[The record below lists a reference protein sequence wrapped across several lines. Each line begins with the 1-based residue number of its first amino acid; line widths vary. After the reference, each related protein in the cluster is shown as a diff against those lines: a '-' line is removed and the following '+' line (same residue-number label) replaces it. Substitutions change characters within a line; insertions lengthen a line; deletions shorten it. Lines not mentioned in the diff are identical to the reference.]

1 LRRFSV
7 ASKREAVHTQQNLI
21 LKMKAAV
28 KLDKDAHSEGEMQ
41 EAMNKL
47 EVLRDKLHKARR
59 TAQGLPQKTREQRL
73 KVREMEAANVAA
85 PGTHS
90 EDEISAET
98 LKLRELMSKWSKR
111 SLVRPSKQS
120 KHNKDGAGSA
130 VEILKKE
137 PLV

>member
-1 LRRFSV
+1 
-7 ASKREAVHTQQNLI
+7 
-21 LKMKAAV
+21 MKAAV

-73 KVREMEAANVAA
+73 KVREMEAANAAA

-90 EDEISAET
+90 EEEISAET

-120 KHNKDGAGSA
+120 KLNKDGAGSA

-137 PLV
+137 PLA

>member
-59 TAQGLPQKTREQRL
+59 TAQGLPQKNART
-73 KVREMEAANVAA
+73 AA
-85 PGTHS
+85 
-90 EDEISAET
+90 
-98 LKLRELMSKWSKR
+98 
-111 SLVRPSKQS
+111 Q
-120 KHNKDGAGSA
+120 GAGNGGGQCGSA
-130 VEILKKE
+130 GHALRGRNLGRDAQTARTHEQME
-137 PLV
+137 